1 MIQTNTSML
10 SLNQLSQDEMI
21 RLFGQATFN
30 RGKGYLNHVLSLEVG
45 EDVIRASVLGTAM
58 EPYILDIR
66 FRAGRLGRSGMQ
78 SHCSCPMGGHCKHV
92 VAALLAAQRAGGRSA
107 APEVTPLQDW
117 IAELRQTL
125 QPQTITPKKNK
136 AGLCLYYRLAY
147 DTLRG
152 QWQVRLFKSVAP
164 LANEGKINLEEE
176 WRALDRALVKRPQF
190 VEEQELPLLRML
202 HFYGRSPVGG
212 DGYILEGETGA
223 QLLRQL
229 LATGRLVLD
238 GRLLH
243 PAKVRTGKVQWRVNL
258 QERLYPVL
266 NCEPAASHVLP
277 LQPPW
282 YVDAQNGEA
291 GEVAMDMSAT
301 LLKQLLKIPALARN
315 DVTRAATALAALAP
329 QMPLPC
335 REQLDSLRQVKGK
348 PAACLRFDTIDNPT
362 YDALPYYL
370 RATSVRQWDVVQPRL
385 MYEDV
390 SVPINYTGNLM
401 SLASGEV
408 VKVKRHLATE
418 NKLRQTMDLLPL
430 KRGGSSYGTSVLPDG
445 AMPLEFFNAW
455 DAFRD
460 EILPQLQNA
469 GWQIEYARGFRY
481 RELEVEDWQTEISDG
496 GDGWFNLDMGI
507 VVDGKR
513 QPLAPLLAAL
523 FRRDARW
530 LDGANMQRIADQEK
544 ITLLTADE
552 QVIRVSAGRLKPIA
566 TTLIDLFS
574 GGFQPNI
581 LRVHRYD
588 ASRLE
593 ALVEDRARWQFK
605 GAQAVQA
612 MAARLRGAGAVQP
625 VAAPA
630 TFCGTLRDYQQQGLA
645 WLQYLRA
652 NELSGILADDMGL
665 GKTAQ
670 AIAHLLAEKEQGRM
684 DRPSLIV
691 LPTSLVFNWK
701 SELARFAPGLSVL
714 ILHGSERKEQFDT
727 IPQHDIAL
735 TTYPLLWRDA
745 ETLMSFEY
753 HYLLLDE
760 AQYVKNAGSKSA
772 QAIRKLRTRH
782 RLCLTGT
789 PMENHL
795 GELWTQFDFL
805 MPGFL
810 QDSKHFTRMWRTPI
824 EKNGDAARMQL
835 LNQRVRPFIL
845 RRRKEDVAKEL
856 PPKTIIVRAVE
867 LQDAQR
873 DLYETVR
880 SAMDSKVRE
889 AIAGNGLNRS
899 QIVILDALLK
909 LRQVCCDPRLLKSV
923 RIGKKMQSAKLEL
936 LREMLPE
943 MVAEGRRILLF
954 SQFTEMLALIEDELK
969 QATIPYVRLTGQTRD
984 RETPVKKFQQGE
996 VQVFLISL
1004 KAGGI
1009 GLNLTAADTVI
1020 HYDPWWNPA
1029 VENQATDRAHRIGQQ
1044 KSVFVYK
1051 LIVAGSIEEK
1061 MLVLQERKAQLAT
1074 SMLGRD
1080 ENVELKFGE
1089 AEIAALFAP
1098 LLEN

>member
-1 MIQTNTSML
+1 MPA
-10 SLNQLSQDEMI
+10 LNKLTQKEMI
-21 RLFGQATFN
+21 RLFGQGTFN
-30 RGKGYLNHVLSLEVG
+30 RGKGYLSHVLSVEVG
-45 EDVIRASVLGTAM
+45 EDVIRASVIGTAVK
-58 EPYILDIR
+58 PYTLDIR
-66 FRAGRLGRSGMQ
+66 FRAGRLGRAGMQ

-92 VAALLAAQRAGGRSA
+92 VAALLAAQRAHGKPVTA
-107 APEVTPLQDW
+107 AGESPLQDW
-117 IAELRQTL
+117 IAELQHTL
-125 QPQTITPKKNK
+125 QPAAPATAK
-136 AGLCLYYRLAY
+136 AKPCLYYLMAY
-147 DTLRG
+147 DRLRS
-152 QWQVRLFKSVAP
+152 QWQVRLFKAVPPSAGGD
-164 LANEGKINLEEE
+164 EIKLEDE

-202 HFYGRSPVGG
+202 HFYGRSAVGG
-212 DGYILEGETGA
+212 DGYVLEGATGA
-223 QLLRQL
+223 QLLQQL
-229 LATGRLVLD
+229 VATGRLVLA

-243 PAKVRTGKVQWRVNL
+243 AGAVRSGEVQWRVNL

-266 NCEPAASHVLP
+266 HCEPAASHVLP

-282 YVDAQNGEA
+282 YADAQNGEV
-291 GEVAMDMSAT
+291 GEVALELPAT
-301 LLKQLLKIPALARN
+301 LLKQLLRIPPLARTE
-315 DVTRAATALAALAP
+315 VERAATALGKLAP
-329 QMPLPC
+329 QIPLPR
-335 REQLDSLRQVKGK
+335 REQLDALRQVTGK
-348 PAACLRFDTIDNPT
+348 PVACLRFDTIDDPAHDT
-362 YDALPYYL
+362 LPYYL
-370 RATSVRQWDVVQPRL
+370 RASSDRQWDVVRPQL
-385 MYEDV
+385 SYEDV
-390 SVPINYTGNLM
+390 RVSIRHTGNLV
-401 SLASGEV
+401 SLPSGEV

-418 NKLRQTMDLLPL
+418 NKLRQALEALPL
-430 KRGGSSYGTSVLPDG
+430 KRGGGTYGMPVLPG
-445 AMPLEFFNAW
+445 EAMPLQFFNGW

-460 EILPQLQNA
+460 EILPQLQQA
-469 GWQIEYARGFRY
+469 GWQVEYARGFRH
-481 RELEVEDWQTEISDG
+481 RELEVEAWQTEISDG

-507 VVDGKR
+507 VVEGRR

-523 FRRDARW
+523 FRHDARW
-530 LDGANMQRIADQEK
+530 LDGADMQRIDDHEK
-544 ITLLTADE
+544 ITLLTDDE
-552 QVIRVSAGRLKPIA
+552 QVIRVAAARLKPIA
-566 TTLIDLFS
+566 VTLIDLFT

-593 ALVEDRARWQFK
+593 ALVEDRSRWQFK
-605 GAQAVQA
+605 GDEAVQA
-612 MAARLRGAGAVQP
+612 MVARLRGAGTVQP
-625 VAAPA
+625 VAPPA
-630 TFCGTLRDYQQQGLA
+630 AFCGTLRDYQQQGLA

-670 AIAHLLAEKEQGRM
+670 AIAHLLTEKAQGRM
-684 DRPSLIV
+684 DRPSLVV

-701 SELARFAPGLSVL
+701 TELARFAPSLSVL
-714 ILHGSERKEQFDT
+714 VLHGSERKQEFDT
-727 IPQHDIAL
+727 IPQHDLVL

-745 ETLMSFEY
+745 GALMSYEY

-772 QAIRKLRTRH
+772 QAIRQLRTRH

-795 GELWTQFDFL
+795 GELWAQFDFL

-810 QDSKHFTRMWRTPI
+810 QDSKHFAKLWRTPI

-845 RRRKEDVAKEL
+845 RRRKEEVATEL
-856 PPKTIIVRAVE
+856 PPKTVIVRAVA
-867 LQDAQR
+867 LQNAQR

-889 AIAGNGLNRS
+889 AITDKGLNRS

-923 RIGKKMQSAKLEL
+923 RIGKKMPSAKLEL

-954 SQFTEMLALIEDELK
+954 SQFTEMLGLIEDELE
-969 QATIPYVRLTGQTRD
+969 QAAIPYVKLTGQTRD
-984 RETPVKKFQQGE
+984 RATPVKKFQLGE
-996 VQVFLISL
+996 VPVFLISL
-1004 KAGGI
+1004 KAGGV
-1009 GLNLTAADTVI
+1009 GLNLTTADTVI

-1029 VENQATDRAHRIGQQ
+1029 AENQATDRAHRIGQQ
-1044 KSVFVYK
+1044 NSVFVYK
-1051 LIVAGSIEEK
+1051 LVVAGSIEEK
-1061 MLVLQERKAQLAT
+1061 MLALQERKAQLA
-1074 SMLGRD
+1074 SGMLGRD

-1089 AEIAALFAP
+1089 AEIAALLAP